1 MTTVTLPLAVAAGL
15 ASFASPCFLPVVPAV
30 VAQVVGDGRARGR
43 GAVTRAAAFV
53 VGFSI
58 VFVAVWASLGLV
70 GQVLGDHRDLAR
82 VLGGVLLVVMGL
94 HLAGLVEI
102 PLLHRQWRLS
112 AGPVGSTRPVGS
124 AGLAG
129 STGPAGPASDRTGTL
144 VPRPDQRT
152 PGHRRALLMGLA
164 FGAGWTPCIGPIL
177 GAVIGVA
184 SGETM
189 ADGALLLI
197 AYCLG
202 LGLPLLA
209 VAGGAGVVGSRWS
222 VLRRRAALV
231 EVTSGAIVA
240 LTGVALV
247 ANLFVRLA
255 ATLPALG
262 G

>member
-112 AGPVGSTRPVGS
+112 TGPVGPVGS
-124 AGLAG
+124 AGSTG

-222 VLRRRAALV
+222 ALRRRAALV

-247 ANLFVRLA
+247 ANLFGRLA

>member
-1 MTTVTLPLAVAAGL
+1 
-15 ASFASPCFLPVVPAV
+15 
-30 VAQVVGDGRARGR
+30 
-43 GAVTRAAAFV
+43 
-53 VGFSI
+53 
-58 VFVAVWASLGLV
+58 
-70 GQVLGDHRDLAR
+70 
-82 VLGGVLLVVMGL
+82 
-94 HLAGLVEI
+94 
-102 PLLHRQWRLS
+102 
-112 AGPVGSTRPVGS
+112 
-124 AGLAG
+124 
-129 STGPAGPASDRTGTL
+129 
-144 VPRPDQRT
+144 
-152 PGHRRALLMGLA
+152 MGLA

-222 VLRRRAALV
+222 VLRRHAALV

-247 ANLFVRLA
+247 ANLFGRLA

>member
-53 VGFSI
+53 AGFSI

-112 AGPVGSTRPVGS
+112 AGP
-124 AGLAG
+124 
-129 STGPAGPASDRTGTL
+129 ASDRTGTVL
-144 VPRPDQRT
+144 PRPDQRT

-247 ANLFVRLA
+247 ANLFGRLA

>member
-1 MTTVTLPLAVAAGL
+1 
-15 ASFASPCFLPVVPAV
+15 
-30 VAQVVGDGRARGR
+30 
-43 GAVTRAAAFV
+43 
-53 VGFSI
+53 
-58 VFVAVWASLGLV
+58 
-70 GQVLGDHRDLAR
+70 
-82 VLGGVLLVVMGL
+82 MGL

-129 STGPAGPASDRTGTL
+129 STGPAGPASDRTGTV

-247 ANLFVRLA
+247 ANLFGRLA

>member
-1 MTTVTLPLAVAAGL
+1 
-15 ASFASPCFLPVVPAV
+15 
-30 VAQVVGDGRARGR
+30 
-43 GAVTRAAAFV
+43 
-53 VGFSI
+53 
-58 VFVAVWASLGLV
+58 
-70 GQVLGDHRDLAR
+70 
-82 VLGGVLLVVMGL
+82 
-94 HLAGLVEI
+94 
-102 PLLHRQWRLS
+102 
-112 AGPVGSTRPVGS
+112 
-124 AGLAG
+124 
-129 STGPAGPASDRTGTL
+129 
-144 VPRPDQRT
+144 
-152 PGHRRALLMGLA
+152 MGLA

-184 SGETM
+184 SGESM

-247 ANLFVRLA
+247 ANLFGRLA